1 MEFMYQYVGSGK
13 HSAPLCVYASPSE
26 NKFEKCG
33 ELRRGA
39 YFASSKTLYL
49 SSQIWLQIRQGT
61 FSNHKKNGYIPVS
74 LAHDFD
80 PSNTT
85 PPIICFRN
93 LLKMPSFP
101 VFLHT
106 LQPLRISRI
115 PMFVTGQSPEPHTR
129 VPHRVLQPHTVIE
142 ATQCQWNDNH
152 TQIALQIKSFHGTTG
167 WTVIPF
173 GTLFEEAFAIIGSP
187 VHYSCRTNVV
197 GSRYVQNIASRSGR
211 NWKGGLPYRAVPMLQ
226 APRVGV
232 LGPFQVV
239 KLLERKIVKDQVWL
253 EVEIQCEADQ
263 IQNTSDEPVK
273 QENLSIIPLEDQNEN
288 SGSTKAVWIVERNV
302 NTGEQVV
309 IPWGVG
315 GGFTELLSQDTSRD
329 LDAIERYYRNVYA
342 EKSLSINS
350 EARIDGEVIGQLEP
364 GTVFASNYRVLNR
377 DGQIW
382 IRLAMTIT
390 VKQENLSIIPL
401 EDQNENSGSTKA
413 VWIVERNVNTGEQ
426 VVIPWG
432 VGGGFT
438 ELLSQDTSRDLD
450 AIERYYRNVYAEKS
464 LSINSEAR
472 IDGEVIGQLE
482 PGTVFASNYRVLN
495 RDGQIWIRLAMTIT
509 GDTQNEEY
517 GFVIQSDP
525 TDNNCLLQE
534 IRRPG
539 KIEPKESL
547 QICCKPETSADA
559 KKLIS
564 DEKSLGVT
572 VYSEASTASKELCKV
587 KNGAIFP
594 AIGSIYNQ
602 KSRSIW
608 YQVLVEDIIKETIS
622 IDGVGGGSTSEL
634 ARQLKQLDQ
643 LVVYLPA
650 CELEYQTPWRTDVYL
665 LGPSIQIEQ
674 VDQNMELS
682 YMTGSKWKESASRA
696 RIVFSARAS
705 KLFGLHPASLPTA
718 NKESDGTSL
727 SSTDGASFNNSG
739 TSSEGHKM
747 IRMESTQSI
756 CASLQNYIINWK
768 HWLQPVTNCFGH
780 SGQRDDGKYRS
791 IDAATNDS
799 EDEEREAQGMYA
811 CSA

>member
-1 MEFMYQYVGSGK
+1 MYQYVGSGK

-263 IQNTSDEPVK
+263 IQNTSDEP
-273 QENLSIIPLEDQNEN
+273 
-288 SGSTKAVWIVERNV
+288 
-302 NTGEQVV
+302 
-309 IPWGVG
+309 
-315 GGFTELLSQDTSRD
+315 
-329 LDAIERYYRNVYA
+329 
-342 EKSLSINS
+342 
-350 EARIDGEVIGQLEP
+350 
-364 GTVFASNYRVLNR
+364 
-377 DGQIW
+377 
-382 IRLAMTIT
+382 